1 MNLRE
6 LRQKFAAKVAE
17 ARKLTEEGKLDE
29 AKTVTDEAKAL
40 NEQIKQAE
48 EIERMEDEL
57 NQDAGTPVVEP
68 TADKKADVN
77 KAFLKAITGKKLTAA
92 ENALIE
98 TPDTENDDPNGSI
111 LVPTDE
117 NTRINEYKRQYKSLR
132 THVRDYRTTVIT
144 GSFVYENNSTLG
156 LLTDIDEMDEIEEED
171 GPKFKTKGYSIK
183 NKGAILPISNT
194 LIADEQS
201 GLMGYIGRWFARKA
215 VKTENADILTVMK
228 ANKDAK
234 ELADWKALKR
244 SLNKDLDPALIP
256 GSVII
261 TNQDG
266 FDELDNAVDENGRP
280 ILQPDPKNPTQKMFK
295 GLPIDVYS
303 NNDIPSVNGKAPIF
317 YGNLEEAITF
327 VNRERYEVA
336 KSKEAGFTKNA
347 TLIRVIE
354 RYDVIKTDD
363 DAYCFGELTVTTD
376 EDDNGGESG
385 NNNPGENPGG
395 AGQGENQGGS
405 GQGENGGTGNPED
418 NED

>member
-6 LRQKFAAKVAE
+6 LRQKFAALVAD
-17 ARKLTEEGKLDE
+17 AKKLSNEGKLE
-29 AKTVTDEAKAL
+29 EAKAKTEEAKAI

-48 EIERMEDEL
+48 EIEKMEEEL
-57 NQDAGTPVVEP
+57 NQDEGTPVTEPVEN
-68 TADKKADVN
+68 KKADVN
-77 KAFLKAITGKKLTAA
+77 KAFIKAITGKKLTPA

-98 TPDTENDDPNGSI
+98 KADEDDPNGSI

-132 THVRDYRTTVIT
+132 THVREYRTTVVT
-144 GSFVYENNSTLG
+144 GSFVYENNSTMS
-156 LLTDIDEMDEIEEED
+156 LLTDIDEMEEIPQED

-183 NKGAILPISNT
+183 NKGAILPVSNT
-194 LIADEQS
+194 LLSDEQS
-201 GLMGYIGRWFARKA
+201 GLMAYVGRWFARKA
-215 VKTENADILTVMK
+215 VKTENADILAVMK
-228 ANKDAK
+228 ADKTAK

-244 SLNKDLDPALIP
+244 SLNKDIDPALIP

-295 GLPIDVYS
+295 GLTIDVYS
-303 NNDIPSVNGKAPIF
+303 NNDIPSKDGKAPVF

-327 VNRERYEVA
+327 VNRERYEIA

-347 TLIRVIE
+347 TLIRILE
-354 RYDVIKTDD
+354 RYDVIKTDNE
-363 DAYCFGELTVTTD
+363 AYIYGELAITDGVAVTQTD
-376 EDDNGGESG
+376 K
-385 NNNPGENPGG
+385 
-395 AGQGENQGGS
+395 
-405 GQGENGGTGNPED
+405 GTEAEG
-418 NED
+418 

>member
-6 LRQKFAAKVAE
+6 LRQKFAAMVAD
-17 ARKLTEEGKLDE
+17 AKKLTEEGKLE
-29 AKTVTDEAKAL
+29 EAKAKTEEAKAI

-48 EIERMEDEL
+48 EIEKMEEEL
-57 NQDAGTPVVEP
+57 NQDAGTPVTEPVEN
-68 TADKKADVN
+68 KKADVN
-77 KAFLKAITGKKLTAA
+77 KAFIKAITGKKLTPA

-98 TPDTENDDPNGSI
+98 KADEDDPNGSI

-132 THVRDYRTTVIT
+132 THVREYRTTVVT
-144 GSFVYENNSTLG
+144 GSFVYENNSTMS
-156 LLTDIDEMDEIEEED
+156 LLTDIDEMEEIPQED

-183 NKGAILPISNT
+183 NKGAILPVSNT
-194 LIADEQS
+194 LLSDEQS
-201 GLMGYIGRWFARKA
+201 GLKAYVGRWFARKA
-215 VKTENADILTVMK
+215 VKTENADILAVMK
-228 ANKDAK
+228 ADKTAK

-244 SLNKDLDPALIP
+244 SLNKDIDPALIP

-295 GLPIDVYS
+295 GLTIDVYS
-303 NNDIPSVNGKAPIF
+303 NNDIPSKDGKAPVF

-327 VNRERYEVA
+327 VNRERYEIA

-347 TLIRVIE
+347 TLIRILE
-354 RYDVIKTDD
+354 RYDVIKTDNE
-363 DAYCFGELTVTTD
+363 AYIYGELAITDGVAVTQTD
-376 EDDNGGESG
+376 K
-385 NNNPGENPGG
+385 
-395 AGQGENQGGS
+395 
-405 GQGENGGTGNPED
+405 GTEAEG
-418 NED
+418 

>member
-6 LRQKFAAKVAE
+6 LRQKFAAMVAD
-17 ARKLTEEGKLDE
+17 AKKLTEEGKLE
-29 AKTVTDEAKAL
+29 EAKAKTEEAKAI

-48 EIERMEDEL
+48 EIEKMEEEL
-57 NQDAGTPVVEP
+57 NQDAGTPVTEPVEN
-68 TADKKADVN
+68 KKADVN
-77 KAFLKAITGKKLTAA
+77 KAFIKAITGKKLTPA

-98 TPDTENDDPNGSI
+98 KADEDDPNGSI

-132 THVRDYRTTVIT
+132 THVREYRTTVVT
-144 GSFVYENNSTLG
+144 GSFVYENNSTMS
-156 LLTDIDEMDEIEEED
+156 LLTDIDEMEEIPQED

-183 NKGAILPISNT
+183 NKGAILPVSNT
-194 LIADEQS
+194 LISDEQS
-201 GLMGYIGRWFARKA
+201 GLMAYVGRWFARKA
-215 VKTENADILTVMK
+215 VKTENADILAVMK
-228 ANKDAK
+228 ADKTAK

-244 SLNKDLDPALIP
+244 SLNKDIDPALIP

-295 GLPIDVYS
+295 GLTIDVYS
-303 NNDIPSVNGKAPIF
+303 NNDIPSKDGKAPVF

-327 VNRERYEVA
+327 VNRERYEIA

-347 TLIRVIE
+347 TLIRILE
-354 RYDVIKTDD
+354 RYDVIKTDNE
-363 DAYCFGELTVTTD
+363 AYIYGELAITDGVAVTQTD
-376 EDDNGGESG
+376 K
-385 NNNPGENPGG
+385 
-395 AGQGENQGGS
+395 
-405 GQGENGGTGNPED
+405 GTEAEG
-418 NED
+418 

>member
-6 LRQKFAAKVAE
+6 LRQKFAAMVAD
-17 ARKLTEEGKLDE
+17 AKKLTEEGKLE
-29 AKTVTDEAKAL
+29 EAKAKTEEAKAI

-48 EIERMEDEL
+48 EIEKMEEEL
-57 NQDAGTPVVEP
+57 NQDAGTPVTEPVEN
-68 TADKKADVN
+68 KKADVN
-77 KAFLKAITGKKLTAA
+77 KAFIKAITGKKLTPA

-98 TPDTENDDPNGSI
+98 KADVDDPNGSI

-132 THVRDYRTTVIT
+132 THVREYRTTVVT
-144 GSFVYENNSTLG
+144 GSFVYENNSTMS
-156 LLTDIDEMDEIEEED
+156 LLTDIDEMEEIPQED

-183 NKGAILPISNT
+183 NKGAILPVSNT
-194 LIADEQS
+194 LLSDEQS
-201 GLMGYIGRWFARKA
+201 GLMAYVGRWFARKA
-215 VKTENADILTVMK
+215 VKTENADILAVMK
-228 ANKDAK
+228 ADKTAK

-244 SLNKDLDPALIP
+244 SLNKDIDPALIP

-295 GLPIDVYS
+295 GLTIDVYS
-303 NNDIPSVNGKAPIF
+303 NNDIPSKDGKAPVF

-327 VNRERYEVA
+327 VNRERYEIA

-347 TLIRVIE
+347 TLIRILE
-354 RYDVIKTDD
+354 RYDVIKTDNE
-363 DAYCFGELTVTTD
+363 AYIYGELAITDGVAVTQT
-376 EDDNGGESG
+376 DNGTEAEG
-385 NNNPGENPGG
+385 
-395 AGQGENQGGS
+395 
-405 GQGENGGTGNPED
+405 
-418 NED
+418 